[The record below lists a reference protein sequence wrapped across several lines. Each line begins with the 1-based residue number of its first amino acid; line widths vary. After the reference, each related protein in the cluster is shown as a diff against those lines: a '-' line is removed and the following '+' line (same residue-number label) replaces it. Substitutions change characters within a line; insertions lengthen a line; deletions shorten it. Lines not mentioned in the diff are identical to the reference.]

1 MVRKSAGFQEIEH
14 TADWELL
21 VWGPDLVG
29 LLEQAARGMNALAE
43 IRVADKPRL
52 QRRLQL
58 PAGDP
63 ERLLVSFLTELLW
76 QAERDNLAFDT
87 FDLVISEDILDANL
101 QGAEIL
107 FRLKEIKAVTFHNL
121 SIRQT
126 RRGLEANI
134 VLDV

>member
-43 IRVADKPRL
+43 IRVADTPRL

-121 SIRQT
+121 SVRQT

>member
-1 MVRKSAGFQEIEH
+1 MVRKAVGFQEIEH

-21 VWGPDLVG
+21 VWGPDLAG
-29 LLEQAARGMNALAE
+29 LLEQAARGMNVLAMT
-43 IRVADKPRL
+43 RVADTPRV
-52 QRRLQL
+52 QRQLRL

-63 ERLLVSFLTELLW
+63 ECLLVSFLTELLW

-87 FDLVISEDILDANL
+87 FDLVISEDTLDANL

-107 FRLKEIKAVTFHNL
+107 SRSKEIKAVTFHNL

-126 RRGLEANI
+126 RPGLEANI

>member
-43 IRVADKPRL
+43 IQVADTPRL

>member
-1 MVRKSAGFQEIEH
+1 MVCKAAGFQEIEH

-21 VWGPDLVG
+21 VWGPDLAG
-29 LLEQAARGMNALAE
+29 LLEQAALGINALAE
-43 IRVADKPRL
+43 IRVANTPRL
-52 QRRLQL
+52 QRRLSL

-76 QAERDNLAFDT
+76 HAERDNIAFDT
-87 FDLVISEDILDANL
+87 FDLAVLDDTLVANL
-101 QGAEIL
+101 QGAKIL
-107 FRLKEIKAVTFHNL
+107 FRSKEIKAVTFHNL

-126 RRGLEANI
+126 ECGLETNI